1 MDIISEYGDRSK
13 AEQLLSANIHLDKFA
28 REFCH
33 EFNTR
38 VSFDGD
44 NFHNKSITLN
54 MPNGMKIGDLAVT
67 TSNGKPIY
75 IATMPSIISK
85 ERSSKWSGNEGRD
98 SEKIPNLI
106 RAIKKNKEQPTE
118 AKVMEL
124 FNSAIYHAIGEISNA
139 REPHFSINGS
149 QALDAL
155 KAILGIDNVSVQQH
169 VPEYQKMYDNHMKA
183 AESVKD
189 SQATADRFKR
199 GCTMI
204 YIENERYRNMPAI
217 AYYVA
222 DFVTGLNPST
232 HKIGY
237 QFQTP
242 LKRYASLTES
252 EHAPTVAMIRTY
264 MESQPRYFDK
274 DNELGV
280 KYTDH
285 FFDEMDFSVGH
296 SNNKLVVLLPKH
308 AP

>member
-1 MDIISEYGDRSK
+1 MEIISEYGDRSK

-54 MPNGMKIGDLAVT
+54 MPNGMKIGELAVT
-67 TSNGKPIY
+67 TSNGNAIY
-75 IATMPSIISK
+75 IATMPSIIGK
-85 ERSSKWSGNEGRD
+85 ERSSKWSGSDGRD

-118 AKVMEL
+118 AKVMEM
-124 FNSAIYHAIGEISNA
+124 FNSAIYHAMSDITRS
-139 REPHFSINGS
+139 REPHFGISGS

-169 VPEYQKMYDNHMKA
+169 VPEYQKIYDNYMKA
-183 AESVKD
+183 VESVKD
-189 SQATADRFKR
+189 SEATADRFKR

-204 YIENERYRNMPAI
+204 FIENERYRNCPVS
-217 AYYVA
+217 AYYVS
-222 DFVTGLNPST
+222 DFVTGVNPNT
-232 HKIGY
+232 GKVGY

-264 MESQPRYFDK
+264 MESQGRFFDK

-280 KYTDH
+280 RYIDH
-285 FFDEMDFSVGH
+285 YFDDMDFAVGN